1 MMNNKSWLQL
11 MLSVLLCLMLVGCI
25 SSKYVERKQ
34 YLFDVQKNLAKK
46 IATSYKCSV
55 FVDHAVAEPPFDQL
69 DFLYRIKSGQYLVDY
84 YNGFLASPTEQL
96 DAILEAYLNASGE
109 FKNKLQI
116 KLTELYADYRDRNN
130 PQAVIALNF
139 LLTKVVDDKTV
150 VLLDRVLR
158 SSIAIK
164 EKNTDNLL
172 RAWNVGI
179 QDILKQVVQM
189 LNRKVSCGSRKL

>member
-34 YLFDVQKNLAKK
+34 YLFDVPKNLAKK

-96 DAILEAYLNASGE
+96 DAILEAYLNTNGE

-150 VLLDRVLR
+150 VLLDKILR

-172 RAWNVGI
+172 RAWNIGI
-179 QDILKQVVQM
+179 QDILKQMVQM
-189 LNRKVSCGSRKL
+189 LNSKVSC